1 MATPKEALTGA
12 VQPIN
17 INHHAKAAPPNQAIA
32 NTDSV
37 QFTNSDPSNT
47 ATVTFLGAAANVFGA
62 STVSIAPN
70 GGTSGQLTPNQ
81 SDLTVNYNVVVGSLT
96 GGPFSIEVGSG
107 PLEIDIV
114 DATGNTNLGAAEIP
128 NNGSLYFKNEMTTET
143 ATINF
148 GAANALF
155 DSNGNS
161 VTSQT
166 VNPDSSG
173 GVLTG
178 RGTNKDV
185 TYSIDMSP
193 IQPDRV
199 ATGNGSIKIGQT

>member
-17 INHHAKAAPPNQAIA
+17 INQHAKAAPPNQAIA
-32 NTDSV
+32 NADSV

-62 STVSIAPN
+62 STVSIAPD

-81 SDLTVNYNVVVGSLT
+81 SNLTVDYKVAVGSLH

-107 PLEIDIV
+107 LLEIDIV
-114 DATGNTNLGAAEIP
+114 DATGNTNLGTAAIP
-128 NNGSLYFKNEMTTET
+128 NNGSLYFKNETSET
-143 ATINF
+143 ATIDF
-148 GAANALF
+148 DVANALF
-155 DSNGNS
+155 DSSGNS

-166 VNPDSSG
+166 VNPNSSG

-185 TYSIDMSP
+185 TYSVDMTP

>member
-17 INHHAKAAPPNQAIA
+17 INQHAKAAPPNQAIA

-37 QFTNSDPSNT
+37 QFTNSDPSDT

-81 SDLTVNYNVVVGSLT
+81 SNLTVDYKVAVGSST
-96 GGPFSIEVGSG
+96 GGPFAIEVGSG

-114 DATGNTNLGAAEIP
+114 DTTGNTNLGTAEIP
-128 NNGSLYFKNEMTTET
+128 NNGSLYFKNETSET
-143 ATINF
+143 ATIDF
-148 GAANALF
+148 DAANALF

-166 VNPDSSG
+166 VNPNSSG

-185 TYSIDMSP
+185 TYSVDMTP
-193 IQPDRV
+193 IQPGRV

>member
-17 INHHAKAAPPNQAIA
+17 INQHAKAAPPNQAIA

-81 SDLTVNYNVVVGSLT
+81 SNLTVDYKVAVGSLT

-114 DATGNTNLGAAEIP
+114 DTTGNTNLGTAAIP
-128 NNGSLYFKNEMTTET
+128 NNGSLYFKNETSET
-143 ATINF
+143 ATIDF
-148 GAANALF
+148 DIANALF
-155 DSNGNS
+155 DSSGNS

-166 VNPDSSG
+166 VNPNSSG
-173 GVLTG
+173 EVLTG

-185 TYSIDMSP
+185 TYSVDMTP

>member
-12 VQPIN
+12 VQAIN

-32 NTDSV
+32 STDSV

-70 GGTSGQLTPNQ
+70 GTSGQLTPNQ
-81 SDLTVNYNVVVGSLT
+81 NYLTVDYNVVVGSLT

-114 DATGNTNLGAAEIP
+114 DATGDTNLGAAAIP

-148 GAANALF
+148 SAANALF

-185 TYSIDMSP
+185 TYSISMSP